1 MKKVPL
7 ILLTCFFFAASAV
20 AAPTVTFDSMGETG
34 IYDGFPT
41 GLMFAGELILTAS
54 DILGVP
60 DGQFISFC
68 IEADEIID
76 FGQTYDAILSTEAWN
91 GGIGGGNPDPL
102 SDQTAWLYDYY
113 LTNVVGSSSSTLAM
127 DYQMAIWYLEEEI
140 TNDPD
145 GWAELSDDAQQ
156 LVTDAQ
162 TAVDGGW
169 VNESIKVLNLY
180 MLGTSGA
187 PDPED
192 GHYKQDI
199 IVRVTSGAPVVPI
212 PAPGAV
218 LLGGIGVVLV
228 GWLRRRRSL

>member
-34 IYDGFPT
+34 IYTGFPT
-41 GLMFAGELILTAS
+41 GLMYAGEMIMTAS

-60 DGQFISFC
+60 DGQFITFC
-68 IEADEIID
+68 IEADEIVE
-76 FGQTYDAILSTEAWN
+76 FGYTYDAILSTEAWN

-102 SDQTAWLYDYY
+102 GDETAWLYDYY
-113 LTNVVGSSSSTLAM
+113 LTNVAGSSSPDLAM

-140 TNDPD
+140 SVLS
-145 GWAELSDDAQQ
+145 ELSTEAQQ
-156 LVTDAQ
+156 LVADAQ
-162 TAVDGGW
+162 TAVSVGNW
-169 VNESIKVLNLY
+169 VNDGSIMVLNLY
-180 MLGTSGA
+180 VLGTSESPQEG
-187 PDPED
+187 D
-192 GHYKQDI
+192 YIQDI
-199 IVRVTSGAPVVPI
+199 IVKVTSGAPVVPV

-218 LLGGIGVVLV
+218 LLGGIGVVFV

>member
-20 AAPTVTFDSMGETG
+20 AAPTVTFEKTDNGN
-34 IYDGFPT
+34 YYFGFPSLT
-41 GLMFAGELILTAS
+41 FAGELVMTAS
-54 DILGVP
+54 GISGVP

-76 FGQTYDAILSTEAWN
+76 TGQTYDAILSTEAWN
-91 GGIGGGNPDPL
+91 GGLGGGNPDPL
-102 SDQTAWLYDYY
+102 GDETAWLYDTY
-113 LTNVVGSSSSTLAM
+113 LTSVVGSSTDTLAT

-140 TNDPD
+140 TNDPA
-145 GWAELSDDAQQ
+145 GLAELSGDAQQ

-162 TAVDGGW
+162 TAVSGGW
-169 VNESIKVLNLY
+169 INESIKVLNLY
-180 MLGTSGA
+180 ELGTSDN
-187 PDPED
+187 PNPED

-199 IVRVTSGAPVVPI
+199 IVKVTSGAPLTV

>member
-7 ILLTCFFFAASAV
+7 ILLTCFFFAAPAV
-20 AAPTVTFDSMGETG
+20 SAPTVTFDSMGETG
-34 IYDGFPT
+34 IYDGFPV
-41 GLMFAGELILTAS
+41 GLVYAGEMIMTAS

-68 IEADEIID
+68 IEADEIVE
-76 FGQTYDAILSTEAWN
+76 FGYTYDAILSTEAWN

-102 SDQTAWLYDYY
+102 GDETAWLYDNY
-113 LTNVVGSSSSTLAM
+113 LTYVAGSSSSTLAM

-140 TNDPD
+140 SVLS
-145 GWAELSDDAQQ
+145 ELSAEAQQ

-162 TAVDGGW
+162 TAVSGGW
-169 VNESIKVLNLY
+169 VNESIMVLNLY
-180 MLGTSGA
+180 VLGTSD
-187 PDPED
+187 DPQIGD
-192 GHYKQDI
+192 YIQDV
-199 IVRVTSGAPVVPI
+199 IVKVTSGAPVVPV
-212 PAPGAV
+212 PAPGAI

>member
-1 MKKVPL
+1 MNKVPL
-7 ILLTCFFFAASAV
+7 ILLTCFFFVAPAV
-20 AAPTVTFDSMGETG
+20 AAPTVTFESMGETG

-41 GLMFAGELILTAS
+41 GLMFAGEMIMTAC

-60 DGQFISFC
+60 DTQFITFC
-68 IEADEIID
+68 IEADEIVE
-76 FGQTYDAILSTEAWN
+76 FGYTYDAILSTEAWN

-102 SDQTAWLYDYY
+102 GDETAWLYDYY
-113 LTNVVGSSSSTLAM
+113 LTNVAGSSSSTLAM

-140 TNDPD
+140 SVLS
-145 GWAELSDDAQQ
+145 ELSTEAQQ

-162 TAVDGGW
+162 TAVSGGW
-169 VNESIKVLNLY
+169 VNESIMVLNLY
-180 MLGTSGA
+180 VLGTSA
-187 PDPED
+187 NPQED
-192 GHYKQDI
+192 DYIQDV
-199 IVRVTSGAPVVPI
+199 IVKVTSGAPVAT